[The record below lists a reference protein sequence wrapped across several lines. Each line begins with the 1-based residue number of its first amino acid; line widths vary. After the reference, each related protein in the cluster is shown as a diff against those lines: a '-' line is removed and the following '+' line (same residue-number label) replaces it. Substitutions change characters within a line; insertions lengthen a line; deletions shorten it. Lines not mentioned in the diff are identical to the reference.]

1 MATQTKNGE
10 NGEARR
16 GATAAGA
23 PGYRIAL
30 ILLGIVITPVVLSA
44 PTLGDGLALGRAVSA
59 IAVGAAVLTAVAAVT
74 LAIGEHA
81 RQPTYDIVR
90 FPFGRDGAKAI
101 TVLLAVSVFGWAAV
115 TANGFGTAARRLVD
129 ELSGAAVPLPVLVVA
144 GCAVFVAATAFGFEI
159 LGRVANF
166 AVPVIAVILG
176 YLVYESLRSG
186 LDFRTP
192 GSPMPWGV
200 AVSSVVGT
208 GIVLVVTAADF
219 GSFARSRRQTL
230 LGAVLAFGVAYP
242 LLYVAG
248 AIPTALSGRTS
259 LIDAMEVI
267 ASALPAVALLVFA
280 SVTANAGNIFQGTLA
295 VSTLAP
301 RARKWQITIGLGAAV
316 AVVGSLD
323 IASWLPDF
331 LLFLGVAAP
340 PVAGIFIA
348 DFFLQRRNGY
358 DEAALASGAA
368 VRLPTFAVWA
378 VGCGL
383 GYLTAYDVFSLTQIP
398 SIDSLL
404 VSAVLY
410 TVLTRALAGRGRAAP
425 ERESAA

>member
-1 MATQTKNGE
+1 MPDTKP
-10 NGEARR
+10 AR
-16 GATAAGA
+16 GATATGA

-44 PTLGDGLALGRAVSA
+44 PTLGGGLSMGRAVSA
-59 IAVGAAVLTAVAAVT
+59 IAVGAAILLTIAAIT
-74 LAIGEHA
+74 LAVGEHA

-90 FPFGRDGAKAI
+90 FPFGRTGAKAI

-115 TANGFGTAARRLVD
+115 TANGFGSAAQSLLD
-129 ELSGAAVPLPVLVVA
+129 ELSGVTVPAPVLVA
-144 GCAVFVAATAFGFEI
+144 LGCVIFVAATAFGFEI
-159 LGRVANF
+159 LGKVANF
-166 AVPVIAVILG
+166 AVPVIAVLLG
-176 YLVYESLRSG
+176 YLVYESLQSG

-219 GSFARSRRQTL
+219 GSFTRSRRQTL
-230 LGAVLAFGVAYP
+230 VGAVLAFGLAYP

-248 AIPTALSGRTS
+248 AIPTALSGEGS
-259 LIDAMEVI
+259 LIDAMGVI
-267 ASALPAVALLVFA
+267 ASALPAIALLVFA

-295 VSTLAP
+295 VSTLVTA
-301 RARKWQITIGLGAAV
+301 AKKWQITIALGVAV

-348 DFFLQRRNGY
+348 DFFLHRRNGY
-358 DEAALASGAA
+358 DETSLTTDPAIKF
-368 VRLPTFAVWA
+368 PTFAVWA
-378 VGCGL
+378 VGCTL
-383 GYLTAYDVFSLTQIP
+383 GYLTAYDVLSLTQIP

-404 VSAVLY
+404 TSAALY
-410 TVLTRALAGRGRAAP
+410 TVLTRLLSRTPRPAP
-425 ERESAA
+425 AP